1 MTAALKTTHEDLL
14 RFWLAEG
21 FKFRMRDSKEMQA
34 NPKAYKARMQM
45 EWGVISGVEGYVDY
59 FLMVSDLV
67 RWAKDNGIMVGA
79 GRGSAAGSLCCWLL
93 RITEMDPMLYPM
105 LFERFLDPTRTDPPD
120 IDIDFEDERRLEV
133 IAYAQQKYGF
143 DRVANILTFTRY
155 KGKNSLDDI
164 ARVYRIPESTIG
176 QIKSKLV
183 ERADG
188 HPRFALTLRDTY
200 DSNDDIAEL
209 VKKTPELELATK
221 LEGIGKDNNIRTAG
235 IHPCGIVIGGTTLTD
250 VTAMYEKQSGTDR
263 GSGVAYDKKD
273 SEYLGL
279 LKVDFLS
286 LTTLSAVR
294 TTLDHIVDHT
304 KSVLYNV
311 GMSID
316 DYYRIPLDDPKVYE
330 AFRAGDV
337 LGIFQFE
344 GRTTRMI
351 LKQVAPTKF
360 MDLVDVNALS
370 RPGGDDKA
378 YIAAKNSGQMPE
390 LNPAAAQHVTW
401 THGTIVYQEQIL
413 LILRDY
419 GNFPVTDVNRVRKI
433 ISAKE
438 DQSVLN
444 EYFQRFAEGAATH
457 GDTAEQAS
465 VVWRQILAATGY
477 AFNISHAACYS
488 DLAYRQMWLKVYHPE
503 FYLGQLLKCPTDKEG
518 LERRRK
524 LIVEAEQ
531 ERTYRKPIH
540 VRGVSLLESKQNW
553 SLHKGE
559 LVAGFT
565 AIHGIGQ
572 VNADKIV
579 AYRDMLLDTSTNGE
593 LLVDVAENHMYTGGM
608 LKWEDLLEVDGIGP
622 GRLEKIQSFSE
633 SDDPFGV
640 LKTKRILDA
649 CRQDFDNG
657 EFPGVNPPTHNSLEI
672 VEPDEFVT
680 FMGILKARQY
690 KDTVS
695 QRLKYGGEGLTRE
708 SILEGLSEPTLLK
721 YATLDCDDEYDEP
734 VRLRI
739 SRTKFPKYRSLI
751 AHARLGIDVVVASGY
766 VTDYGGMAIQV
777 SDLVIIDPE
786 EEAESQ

>member
-1 MTAALKTTHEDLL
+1 MTTALKTTHEDLL

-21 FKFRMRDSKEMQA
+21 FKFRKTSSKEMQA
-34 NPKAYKARMQM
+34 DPKAYKERMLM
-45 EWGVISGVEGYVDY
+45 EWNVISSVEGYVDY

-120 IDIDFEDERRLEV
+120 IDIDFEDERRGEV
-133 IAYAQQKYGF
+133 IAYAQNKYGF

-176 QIKSKLV
+176 QIKAKLV

-200 DSNDDIAEL
+200 DGNDDIAAL

-221 LEGIGKDNNIRTAG
+221 LEGNVRTAG
-235 IHPCGIVIGGTTLTD
+235 IHPCGIVIGGGPLEN
-250 VTAMYEKQSGTDR
+250 VTATYEKQSGTDH

-294 TTLDHIVDHT
+294 TTLDN
-304 KSVLYNV
+304 LGAV

-344 GRTTRMI
+344 GRTTRTI

-378 YIAAKNSGQMPE
+378 YIAAKNSGKMPD
-390 LNPAAAQHVTW
+390 LNAAAGQHVQW

-419 GNFPVTDVNRVRKI
+419 GNFPVSDVNRVRKI

-444 EYFQRFAEGAATH
+444 EYFERFAEGAATH

-531 ERTYRKPIH
+531 DRTYRKPIH
-540 VRGVSLLESKQNW
+540 VKSVSLLESKQNW
-553 SLHKGE
+553 SLYNGS
-559 LVAGFT
+559 LIAGFA
-565 AIHGIGQ
+565 AIHGIGP

-579 AYRDMLLDTSTNGE
+579 SWRDFELDCNDRQ
-593 LLVDVAENHMYTGGM
+593 V
-608 LKWEDLLEVDGIGP
+608 LKWDDLLEVQGIGP
-622 GRLEKIQSFSE
+622 GRVEKIQTFAE

-640 LKTKRILDA
+640 LKTKRTLDA
-649 CRQDFDNG
+649 CRRDFDNN

-672 VEPDEFVT
+672 LEPDEFVT

-690 KDTVS
+690 KDVVS

-708 SILEGLSEPTLLK
+708 SILESLSDPTLLK

-734 VRLRI
+734 VRLRV

-786 EEAESQ
+786 QEAGEE

>member
-1 MTAALKTTHEDLL
+1 MTAALTTTHEDLL
-14 RFWLAEG
+14 RFWLSEG
-21 FKFRMRDSKEMQA
+21 FKFRAKTSPDMQA
-34 NPKAYKARMQM
+34 DPAKYKARMRM
-45 EWGVISGVEGYVDY
+45 EWDVITSVEGYVDY

-93 RITEMDPMLYPM
+93 RITEIDPLLYPM

-133 IAYAQQKYGF
+133 IAYAQAKYGF

-155 KGKNSLDDI
+155 KGKNSLEDI
-164 ARVYRIPESTIG
+164 ARVYKISSDKVDL
-176 QIKSKLV
+176 IKSKLV

-188 HPRFALTLRDTY
+188 HPRFSLTLRDTY
-200 DSNDDIAEL
+200 DSYDDVAEI
-209 VKKTPELELATK
+209 VRKTPELKLACE
-221 LEGIGKDNNIRTAG
+221 LEGIGKENNIRGAG
-235 IHPCGIVIGGTTLTD
+235 IHPCGIVIGGTDLNN
-250 VTAMYEKQSGTDR
+250 VTAMYEKQSGTER

-294 TTLDHIVDHT
+294 TTLDH
-304 KSVLYNV
+304 LGAV
-311 GMSID
+311 GMSIEE
-316 DYYRIPLDDPKVYE
+316 YYQIPLDDPKVYK
-330 AFRAGDV
+330 AFRDGDV

-344 GRTTRMI
+344 GRTTRLI

-378 YIAAKNSGQMPE
+378 YIAAKNSGKLPDI
-390 LNPAAAQHVTW
+390 NPVAAQHVTW
-401 THGTIVYQEQIL
+401 TWGTIVYQEQIL

-419 GNFPVTDVNRVRKI
+419 GNFPVSDVNRVRKI

-444 EYFQRFAEGAATH
+444 EYFAAFAKGAATH
-457 GDTAEQAS
+457 GDSREQAHKIWS
-465 VVWRQILAATGY
+465 AILNATGY

-503 FYLGQLLKCPTDKEG
+503 FYLGQLLKCPSDKEG

-531 ERTYRKPIH
+531 DREYRKFIP
-540 VRGVSLLESKQNW
+540 VRSVSLLDSKQNW
-553 SLHKGE
+553 SLVRTPGQPAS
-559 LVAGFT
+559 LVAGFSS
-565 AIHGIGQ
+565 IHGIGPSI
-572 VNADKIV
+572 ADKV
-579 AYRDMLLDTSTNGE
+579 VTYRDALQEEQGL
-593 LLVDVAENHMYTGGM
+593 
-608 LKWEDLLEVDGIGP
+608 LKWEDLLEVPGIGE

-640 LKTKRILDA
+640 LATKRTLDA
-649 CRQDFDNG
+649 VRQDFDNG
-657 EFPGVNPPTHNSLEI
+657 EFPGVNPPTHVSTEI
-672 VEPDEFVT
+672 LVPDEFVT
-680 FMGILKARQY
+680 FAGILKARMY
-690 KDTVS
+690 KDVVS

-708 SILEGLSEPTLLK
+708 GILADLDSPDLLK
-721 YATLDCDDEYDEP
+721 YATLDADDEYDEP

-739 SRTKFPKYRSLI
+739 SRKKFPKYRALI

-766 VTDYGGMAIQV
+766 VSDFGGMAIQV
-777 SDLVIIDPE
+777 SDLVIIDPLQDPWHGE
-786 EEAESQ
+786 DK